1 MASAIAADGALLTPH
16 ERAAIEASMG
26 ALTQTLNGT
35 DHRAIKTAVEALNR
49 ATEAFAAKRMDA
61 SICKALT
68 GQKLADI
75 GT

>member
-1 MASAIAADGALLTPH
+1 
-16 ERAAIEASMG
+16 MG

-35 DHRAIKTAVEALNR
+35 DHRTIKAAVDNLNH

-61 SICKALT
+61 SIRKALT